1 MTRTQLIL
9 TATAGSIALLGGA
22 FVFQLLGYAPC
33 KMCYWQRWPHAL
45 AIFMGTLALV
55 QPKFQRGLAALG
67 ACAAGLTGLI
77 GIYHAGVE
85 QKWWEGPTSCTGN
98 GASLE
103 NVDLLS
109 TDIAPIVLCDEIVW
123 SLMGITMAGFNA
135 IFSLVLVTVWIKAAK
150 ING

>member
-45 AIFMGTLALV
+45 AIFMGALALV
-55 QPKFQRGLAALG
+55 QPKFQRALATLG
-67 ACAAGLTGLI
+67 ACAAALTGLI

-85 QKWWEGPTSCTGN
+85 QKWWEGPTSCTG
-98 GASLE
+98 GASLD

-109 TDIAPIVLCDEIVW
+109 TDIAPIVMCDDIVW

-135 IFSLVLVTVWIKAAK
+135 IFSLVLVAVWIKAAK

>member
-1 MTRTQLIL
+1 MTRSQLIL

-45 AIFMGTLALV
+45 AIFMGALALV

-85 QKWWEGPTSCTGN
+85 QKWWEGPTSCTGS